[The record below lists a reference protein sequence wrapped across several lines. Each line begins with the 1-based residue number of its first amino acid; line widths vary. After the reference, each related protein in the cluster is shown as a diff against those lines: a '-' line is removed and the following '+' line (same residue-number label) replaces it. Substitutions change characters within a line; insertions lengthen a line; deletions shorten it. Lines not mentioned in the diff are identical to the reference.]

1 MANLI
6 AITGPS
12 GTGKSTSIENLN
24 SDETYIINTL
34 AKPLPFKGSSAS
46 YTVDKKNIGSTTD
59 WGDIVRILRGVSTN
73 RPEIKTIVL
82 DDVGFVMSTEF
93 FKRAN
98 ETGFTK
104 FSDIGSHMF
113 QIMNTAKSLR
123 DDLNVVFMFHEDLAL
138 VEGFTPIK
146 KIKTI
151 GKLLD
156 DKFTPEAIFTIMLWT
171 KVSFDKEGAASYKFI
186 TNRTP
191 NYPAKS
197 PKGMFDSLEI
207 DNDLEKVLAKIKE
220 YYHG

>member
-12 GTGKSTSIENLN
+12 GTGKSTSLENLDPD
-24 SDETYIINTL
+24 STYVVNTL
-34 AKPLPFKGSSAS
+34 AKPLPFKGSAS
-46 YTVDKKNIGSTTD
+46 SYNTEKKNTAVTTD
-59 WGDIVRILRGVSTN
+59 WTEIVRILRGVSTN
-73 RPEIKTIVL
+73 RPEIDTIVL

-123 DDLNVVFMFHEDLAL
+123 DDLNVVFVFHEEMAL
-138 VEGFTPIK
+138 VEGFNPIK

-156 DKFTPEAIFTIMLWT
+156 DKFTPEAIFTVMLWT
-171 KVSFDKEGAASYKFI
+171 KVAFDKEGAATYKFV
-186 TNRTP
+186 TNRTATH
-191 NYPAKS
+191 PAKS
-197 PKGMFDSLEI
+197 PKGMFDELEVP
-207 DNDLEKVLAKIKE
+207 NDLASVLQTIKS
-220 YYHG
+220 YYNA